1 MGFTLRGSLHHDP
14 DIPMELRK
22 IFSGRLDS
30 LANGGEASYPLTPRA
45 GGRMCKVVNYQVKVI
60 QHDGSDNIRLSVELR
75 HSPDGT
81 ASALHSLALNGG
93 NPGTTLPALLSGD
106 ADTTRIIGE
115 VLHPILKIKH
125 NSAGG
130 AVWAMVEVFELRKPF

>member
-1 MGFTLRGSLHHDP
+1 
-14 DIPMELRK
+14 MEVRK
-22 IFSGRLDS
+22 IFSGRIDS
-30 LANGGEASYPLTPRA
+30 LNSGAEATYTLTPRG

-60 QHDGSDNIRLSVELR
+60 QHDGSDNIRITVDLR

-81 ASALHSLALNGG
+81 ASAVHSTAINAG

-106 ADTTRIIGE
+106 ADITKIVGE

-125 NSAGG
+125 TSTGG